1 MAFQV
6 EFVSPEA
13 SLYSGEG
20 TQVIAR
26 TRGGGDIAF
35 LTGHEPFVGSLQA
48 SEVRVTELD
57 GTVQSFAVRSGFVSV
72 TGDSVTV
79 LSDEATP
86 SGQLDLEQARADLA
100 AAEAALAADEANAK
114 SILDELVKQQPHKK
128 RPSNAAF
135 LQVAKGVLPAKK
147 LTEIYKAYF
156 KIPELPS
163 KKRTKEQPSWS
174 SLTDNQVE
182 ACDALFWSIRKDR
195 PYFTSEVFIAAAQ
208 RSKLLPGLSKE
219 ADGGPLRAALAA
231 RHKFLYHGGGGQAK
245 KAKSGD

>member
-100 AAEAALAADEANAK
+100 AAEAALYSCVKPEEKQRMIDGYKEQIAKTEYPADWSASVIA
-114 SILDELVKQQPHKK
+114 D
-128 RPSNAAF
+128 
-135 LQVAKGVLPAKK
+135 
-147 LTEIYKAYF
+147 YKAQMQRGLEVA
-156 KIPELPS
+156 ELIC
-163 KKRTKEQPSWS
+163 T
-174 SLTDNQVE
+174 N
-182 ACDALFWSIRKDR
+182 
-195 PYFTSEVFIAAAQ
+195 
-208 RSKLLPGLSKE
+208 
-219 ADGGPLRAALAA
+219 
-231 RHKFLYHGGGGQAK
+231 
-245 KAKSGD
+245 